1 MLQISQE
8 QIQFIYDAIF
18 RANMGVQDY
27 KAVQAMLNSLP
38 ETPIPNPPENE
49 A

>member
-1 MLQISQE
+1 MKQISSE

-27 KAVQAMLNSLP
+27 QALQNMLKSLP
-38 ETPIPNPPENE
+38 DVETKK
-49 A
+49 